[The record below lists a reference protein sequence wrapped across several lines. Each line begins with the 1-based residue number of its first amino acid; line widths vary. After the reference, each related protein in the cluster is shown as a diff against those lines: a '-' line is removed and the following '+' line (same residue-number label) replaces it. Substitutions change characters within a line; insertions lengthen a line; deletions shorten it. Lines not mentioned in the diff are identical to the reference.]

1 MKEKGDSKLS
11 ESKRINGMAIAKTN
25 FIFPVSM
32 TLNYLPSLTGEAMLA
47 AIVKKEKQIS
57 YTAHMI
63 TNKDLDIFFIS
74 SECLK
79 LFNMKEKA
87 IWSIKYSGIKKDE
100 RLNLRDYIKELNE
113 EGKLIT
119 DYDQEKNYPITIKEN
134 DNVSKILMRKSTV
147 HSNLLKESY
156 TKDFKQNYITNMN
169 LVTMNYKELMMGPKS
184 LDTYL
189 VKFEV
194 SFKVNLLTLN
204 DIKLQEKLVFH
215 YDEENINIC
224 VRNKN
229 KLKSEK
235 PLKSMIKLNQMYS
248 EIMNYL
254 IYQREIIRNPKTKRK
269 IKRKKRMNIK
279 KKEIFMIHLELLIM
293 N

>member
-11 ESKRINGMAIAKTN
+11 ESKRINGIAIAKTN

-57 YTAHMI
+57 YTALMI
-63 TNKDLDIFFIS
+63 TNKDLDILFIS

-100 RLNLRDYIKELNE
+100 RLNLRDYVKELNE
-113 EGKLIT
+113 DGKLISE
-119 DYDQEKNYPITIKEN
+119 YDQEKNYPITIKEN
-134 DNVSKILMRKSTV
+134 DNNTKVFMRKSSV
-147 HSNLLKESY
+147 HNNMMKDY
-156 TKDFKQNYITNMN
+156 QTKDFKQNYMTNMN
-169 LVTMNYKELMMGPKS
+169 LVTMYYKELMMVSKS

-189 VKFEV
+189 FKFEV
-194 SFKVNLLTLN
+194 NFKVNLLTLN
-204 DIKLQEKLVFH
+204 DIRLQEKLVFH

-224 VRNKN
+224 VRNKH
-229 KLKSEK
+229 KLKNDK
-235 PLKSMIKLNQMYS
+235 TVKS
-248 EIMNYL
+248 
-254 IYQREIIRNPKTKRK
+254 IILF
-269 IKRKKRMNIK
+269 
-279 KKEIFMIHLELLIM
+279 IFIRHFR
-293 N
+293 